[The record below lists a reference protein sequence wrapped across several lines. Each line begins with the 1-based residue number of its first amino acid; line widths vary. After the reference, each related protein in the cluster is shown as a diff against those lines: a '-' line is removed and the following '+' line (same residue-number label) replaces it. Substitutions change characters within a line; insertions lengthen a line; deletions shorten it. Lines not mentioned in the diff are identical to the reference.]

1 MAKSSISAIA
11 ANDGC
16 LSKYLED
23 IKHHP
28 MLQPQRE
35 FMLAT
40 RWREH
45 DDREA
50 AHELVVSHLRLV
62 VKIAMGYR
70 GYGLPV
76 SEIIS
81 EGNIGLMQA
90 VKRFDPDKG
99 FRLTTYAIWWIKAA
113 IQEYILRSWS
123 LVKMGTTVGQRRLF
137 FNLRKVKSRISA
149 LDEGDL
155 RPDQVAMIANRLS
168 VDEQDVIDMN
178 RRLNGDVSLN
188 VPVRDDGGADE
199 WVDWLVDESASQE
212 SQLAESQESE
222 NRHKILSQ
230 ALGVLKDR
238 ERWVF
243 TKRRLAEKPATLAE
257 VADMLGVT
265 RERVRQ
271 IEARAFEKVRNAVQA
286 SVGRSEES
294 TLSWSGAPAG

>member
-45 DDREA
+45 GDREA

-99 FRLTTYAIWWIKAA
+99 FRLTTYAIWWIKAT

-257 VADMLGVT
+257 VADVLGVT

-271 IEARAFEKVRNAVQA
+271 IEARAFEKVKQAVQA
-286 SVGRSEES
+286 SVGRSEEP

>member
-1 MAKSSISAIA
+1 MTKTSISAIA

-16 LSKYLED
+16 LSRYLED

-45 DDREA
+45 GDREA
-50 AHELVVSHLRLV
+50 AHELVTSHLRLV

-81 EGNIGLMQA
+81 EGNVGLMQA
-90 VKRFDPDKG
+90 VKRFDPEKG

-188 VPVRDDGGADE
+188 IPVRDDGGADE

-212 SQLAESQESE
+212 NQLAESQESE

-257 VADMLGVT
+257 VADVLGVT

-271 IEARAFEKVRNAVQA
+271 IEARAFEKVKKAVQA
-286 SVGRSEES
+286 SVGRSGEPS
-294 TLSWSGAPAG
+294 LSWSGAPAG